1 MKMLLKTF
9 KSKLLQE
16 LSAVYDEKEIE
27 RNLSFRKEW
36 IPKSLAN
43 NHLY

>member
-1 MKMLLKTF
+1 MGPNLAAIYLVDK
-9 KSKLLQE
+9 
-16 LSAVYDEKEIE
+16 KEIE